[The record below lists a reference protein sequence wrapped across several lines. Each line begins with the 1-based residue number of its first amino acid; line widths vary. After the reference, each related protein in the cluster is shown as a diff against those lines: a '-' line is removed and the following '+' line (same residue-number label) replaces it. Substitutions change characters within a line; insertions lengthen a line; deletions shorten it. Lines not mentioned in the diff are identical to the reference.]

1 MASISAS
8 YPTLNLKALPIL
20 SAIELLKRLGID
32 TRLNDW
38 RTLVGLDDSMFNQLI
53 EQPFYRYAEAIQL
66 CPASESDHHAGPGGL
81 LVHTYDVVT
90 IALKKR
96 RGLQL
101 PKGGSVDQINAQRH
115 LWTYAVFAGG
125 LLHDIG
131 KLLGSMRM
139 IIQLKGG
146 KELEWTPHDAPIN
159 QNKLAQSYR
168 IEFVKTPYSYHTQ
181 VALTLFDFLPTYGR
195 AWLARDPAIL
205 MPLCA
210 YLRGD
215 RYESGVIGEILE
227 TADMSSTATAQLRPV
242 AQRFST
248 KPSTIER
255 LVHFM
260 RNWIAEGEIKINKNG
275 GMGWVDQDG
284 FIYIVCRALADKIIR
299 HCDDLGIT
307 DLPRDPVRLYD
318 IFQDYGLA
326 LPTSDNRAIW
336 NVQIS
341 CDEYTHHF
349 TCLKFEA
356 RRLFVPT
363 RLPVAFTGTIVDESE
378 LKKLKKPQSP
388 KSDLT
393 IAAKT
398 ISHEPEVKQEAEI
411 IHSTSH
417 AQEADFAQETTLTQ
431 EVELTQETAINNEAE
446 LNHEAADAE
455 AGNGIIQAA
464 GQSIIHI
471 HQEAAD
477 SRDCELL
484 GGESNAQEADAVN
497 SIAEEITEDT
507 EYTLDQDAEFNST
520 QEAGV
525 VYEADDVDD
534 LPVFR
539 DTLDSEADYPSETE
553 SSTHT
558 SEFTHQEAAP
568 STHSLPDTETAIDQ
582 AQETA
587 LVKSQETAPQTIKTK
602 FSKFSVSGEAVFEP
616 GAVSMESEQLPR
628 MFLQWL
634 RINLL
639 ERRITVNKVGSLVH
653 VAEGH
658 ILLMAPAIFVNFLV
672 LHGLDGPKEH
682 HKLSKRFVRLRLHVK
697 RPGGDNLHDVFVV
710 GANKATRI
718 WVWKLPP
725 SVIYDNPADI
735 PEDNPFIKSTPDIK

>member
-1 MASISAS
+1 MSLL
-8 YPTLNLKALPIL
+8 PTAQKELNLKALPIL
-20 SAIELLKRLGID
+20 SAIDLLKRLGID

-101 PKGGSVDQINAQRH
+101 PKGGSVDQINARRH

-227 TADMSSTATAQLRPV
+227 TADMSSTAAAQLRPV

-255 LVHFM
+255 LVHFV

-299 HCDDLGIT
+299 HCDELGIT

-326 LPTSDNRAIW
+326 LPTLDNRAIW

-341 CDEYTHHF
+341 CDEYTRHF

-363 RLPVAFTGTIVDESE
+363 RIPVAFTGTIVDESE
-378 LKKLKKPQSP
+378 LKKLRKPQPP

-398 ISHEPEVKQEAEI
+398 ISHKAETDLEADISHEMI
-411 IHSTSH
+411 H
-417 AQEADFAQETTLTQ
+417 AQEADLNHEAVITQEAATSHETDTSQETEANHDAEIDHEPAGDDSGSYLNQ
-431 EVELTQETAINNEAE
+431 AAEELIAHLNQETADSKYCEQLGGNSDTQEIDTVNPIAAENSDDTVCNVDQEAE
-446 LNHEAADAE
+446 LN
-455 AGNGIIQAA
+455 
-464 GQSIIHI
+464 
-471 HQEAAD
+471 
-477 SRDCELL
+477 
-484 GGESNAQEADAVN
+484 
-497 SIAEEITEDT
+497 
-507 EYTLDQDAEFNST
+507 ST
-520 QEAGV
+520 QEPGEI
-525 VYEADDVDD
+525 YEADEDD
-534 LPVFR
+534 ALPVFR
-539 DTLDSEADYPSETE
+539 DTLELETDYSPEADTPS
-553 SSTHT
+553 HT
-558 SEFTHQEAAP
+558 SEFKTQETAP
-568 STHSLPDTETAIDQ
+568 STHSLPDTDTAIS
-582 AQETA
+582 ETLEA
-587 LVKSQETAPQTIKTK
+587 APSSTVKTK
-602 FSKFSVSGEAVFEP
+602 FSKFSISGEAVFEP